1 MSFHKEH
8 IIKLSNSEE
17 EYKLTIKLEENDDF
31 IQFHLKN
38 THIST
43 REYYFLK
50 MNLEEFVSL
59 NRYFLMF
66 EKIEELANNISNI
79 IRDCVPKLIKEQN
92 GMSLIFNIFIPGQDK
107 REIKLF
113 LEEKPFETLSV
124 IDELKN
130 EINKLKVKINDLE
143 ISVNRKDALYEALKC
158 KYDELKDNF
167 DTRMEQFETELI
179 NIKSQLPQQ
188 NYMNNNINQNPNLR
202 SSQEVLEQ
210 NKNESST
217 IINNNLELN
226 LLSNK
231 IRQLYPGKNVIY
243 NLLYRKSRD
252 TDKAKVFHSKCD
264 KIKGTLIIIK
274 TSRGYKIGGYTNE
287 TWEGNNAYKFDNTA
301 FLFSLNYNK
310 IYDVKINKFA
320 IYCSPFFGPIFCGD
334 KAPTLLVHDNAEI
347 KGGECC
353 GANDSNYQGYLDDY
367 EINGGQKNFR
377 ITELEV
383 FKVTLN

>member
-8 IIKLSNSEE
+8 IIKLSNSDK
-17 EYKLTIKLEENDDF
+17 EYKLTIKLEENDNF
-31 IQFHLKN
+31 IQFHLN
-38 THIST
+38 SVQNSS
-43 REYYFLK
+43 REYYYLK
-50 MNLEEFVSL
+50 MTLDEFAAL

-79 IRDCVPKLIKEQN
+79 IRDCIPKLKKEQN
-92 GMSLIFNIFIPGQDK
+92 GMSLSFDIFIPGQNK

-113 LEEKPFETLSV
+113 LEEKPFEALSV

-130 EINKLKVKINDLE
+130 EINKLKAKINDLE
-143 ISVNRKDALYEALKC
+143 ISVNRKDAMYEALKC
-158 KYDELKDNF
+158 KYDDLKANF
-167 DTRMEQFETELI
+167 DSRMEQFQTELI

-188 NYMNNNINQNPNLR
+188 NYPNNNIRQNPNLR
-202 SSQEVLEQ
+202 TSQEILEQ
-210 NKNESST
+210 NKNEIST

-252 TDKAKVFHSKCD
+252 SDKAKVFHSKCD

-274 TSRGYKIGGYTNE
+274 TSKGYKIGGYTNE
-287 TWEGNNAYKFDNTA
+287 TWEGNNAYKIDNTA

-310 IYDVKINKFA
+310 IYDVKNNKFA

>member
-8 IIKLSNSEE
+8 IIKLSNSDK
-17 EYKLTIKLEENDDF
+17 EYKLTINLEENDNF
-31 IQFHLKN
+31 IQFHLN
-38 THIST
+38 SVQNSS
-43 REYYFLK
+43 REYYYLK
-50 MNLEEFVSL
+50 MTLDEFVSL

-79 IRDCVPKLIKEQN
+79 IRDCIPKLIKEQN
-92 GMSLIFNIFIPGQDK
+92 GMSLSFDIFIPGQNK

-113 LEEKPFETLSV
+113 LEEKPFEELSV

-130 EINKLKVKINDLE
+130 EINKLKAKINDLE
-143 ISVNRKDALYEALKC
+143 ISVNRKDAMYDALKF
-158 KYDELKDNF
+158 KYDNLKENF
-167 DTRMEQFETELI
+167 DTRMEQFQTELI

-188 NYMNNNINQNPNLR
+188 NFINNNIRQNPNLR
-202 SSQEVLEQ
+202 TSQEILEQ
-210 NKNESST
+210 NKNEIST

-252 TDKAKVFHSKCD
+252 SDKAKVFHSKCD

-274 TSRGYKIGGYTNE
+274 TSKGYKIGGYTNE
-287 TWEGNNAYKFDNTA
+287 TWEGNNAYKIDNTA

>member
-1 MSFHKEH
+1 MM
-8 IIKLSNSEE
+8 
-17 EYKLTIKLEENDDF
+17 
-31 IQFHLKN
+31 HLK
-38 THIST
+38 
-43 REYYFLK
+43 E
-50 MNLEEFVSL
+50 
-59 NRYFLMF
+59 
-66 EKIEELANNISNI
+66 
-79 IRDCVPKLIKEQN
+79 
-92 GMSLIFNIFIPGQDK
+92 
-107 REIKLF
+107 
-113 LEEKPFETLSV
+113 
-124 IDELKN
+124 
-130 EINKLKVKINDLE
+130 
-143 ISVNRKDALYEALKC
+143 
-158 KYDELKDNF
+158 NF
-167 DTRMEQFETELI
+167 DTRMEQFQNELI

-188 NYMNNNINQNPNLR
+188 NYPNNNINRNPNLR
-202 SSQEVLEQ
+202 TSQEILEQ
-210 NKNESST
+210 NKNEIST

-252 TDKAKVFHSKCD
+252 SDKAKVFHSKCD

-274 TSRGYKIGGYTNE
+274 TSKGYKIGGYTNE
-287 TWEGNNAYKFDNTA
+287 TWEGNNAYKIDNTA

-310 IYDVKINKFA
+310 IYDVKNNKFA

>member
-1 MSFHKEH
+1 M
-8 IIKLSNSEE
+8 
-17 EYKLTIKLEENDDF
+17 
-31 IQFHLKN
+31 IQKY
-38 THIST
+38 
-43 REYYFLK
+43 R
-50 MNLEEFVSL
+50 
-59 NRYFLMF
+59 
-66 EKIEELANNISNI
+66 
-79 IRDCVPKLIKEQN
+79 
-92 GMSLIFNIFIPGQDK
+92 
-107 REIKLF
+107 
-113 LEEKPFETLSV
+113 
-124 IDELKN
+124 
-130 EINKLKVKINDLE
+130 NKLKAKINDLE
-143 ISVNRKDALYEALKC
+143 ISVNRKDAMYDALKC
-158 KYDELKDNF
+158 KYDNLKENF
-167 DTRMEQFETELI
+167 DTRMEQFQTELI

-188 NYMNNNINQNPNLR
+188 NFINNNIRQNPNLR
-202 SSQEVLEQ
+202 TSQEILEQ
-210 NKNESST
+210 NKNEIST

-252 TDKAKVFHSKCD
+252 SDKAKVFHSKCD

-274 TSRGYKIGGYTNE
+274 TSKGYKIGGYTNE
-287 TWEGNNAYKFDNTA
+287 TWEGNNAYKIDNTA

-383 FKVTLN
+383 FKVTLNQVIFNFIKALY